1 MNCTNSLASDVAA
14 ASATGFEIGSAR
26 PLIRFC
32 SPVKDDLPDGRVAA
46 EMSDVRCDRFC
57 ERYSVNVLRILA
69 SNQSNKPGL
78 KVIRN

>member
-1 MNCTNSLASDVAA
+1 MNCTNSFASDVAA
-14 ASATGFEIGSAR
+14 ASAR

-32 SPVKDDLPDGRVAA
+32 SPSPVKDDLPDGRVAA
-46 EMSDVRCDRFC
+46 EMSEVRCDRFC

-69 SNQSNKPGL
+69 SNKSNKISL